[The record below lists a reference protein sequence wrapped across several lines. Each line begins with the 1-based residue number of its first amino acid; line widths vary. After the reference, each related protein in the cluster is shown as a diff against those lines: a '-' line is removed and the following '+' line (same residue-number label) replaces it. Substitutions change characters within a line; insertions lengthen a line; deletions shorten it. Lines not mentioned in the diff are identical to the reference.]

1 MSKKKELTQEEKVTK
16 RKEKRNSFF
25 KSALF
30 SFTTSAST
38 VFELGLNERTI
49 EENRRE
55 YYGAKALF
63 DNLTDEELAS
73 YCEAYGIMSD
83 TTDNRQDTNTK
94 TL

>member
-1 MSKKKELTQEEKVTK
+1 MSKKKELTEEEKVAK
-16 RKEKRNSFF
+16 RKERRNSFF
-25 KSALF
+25 KSVLF
-30 SFTTSAST
+30 SFVTSVSTNFASRQ
-38 VFELGLNERTI
+38 NERTI

-63 DNLTDEELAS
+63 RNLTDEELAS

-83 TTDNRQDTNTK
+83 TTDNCQDTKSK

>member
-1 MSKKKELTQEEKVTK
+1 MSKKKELPKEEKIA
-16 RKEKRNSFF
+16 KRNERRNSCF

-30 SFTTSAST
+30 SFATTAST
-38 VFELGLNERTI
+38 IFQYGQNARTI
-49 EENRRE
+49 EENSRE

-63 DNLTDEELAS
+63 RNLTNEELAS

-83 TTDNRQDTNTK
+83 TTDNCQDTKSK

>member
-1 MSKKKELTQEEKVTK
+1 MSEKKELTKEEKIAK
-16 RKEKRNSFF
+16 RNERRNSFF
-25 KSALF
+25 KSVLF
-30 SFTTSAST
+30 SFATFAST
-38 VFELGLNERTI
+38 IFDLGQNDRTI

-63 DNLTDEELAS
+63 RNLTDEELAS

-94 TL
+94 AL

>member
-1 MSKKKELTQEEKVTK
+1 MSEKKELTKEEKIAK
-16 RKEKRNSFF
+16 RNERRNSFF

-30 SFTTSAST
+30 SFATFAST
-38 VFELGLNERTI
+38 IFELGQNDRTI

-63 DNLTDEELAS
+63 RNLTDEELAS

-83 TTDNRQDTNTK
+83 TTDNHQDTNTK
-94 TL
+94 AL

>member
-1 MSKKKELTQEEKVTK
+1 MSKKKELTPEEKVTK
-16 RKEKRNSFF
+16 RNERIDSFY

-30 SFTTSAST
+30 SFATTAST
-38 VFELGLNERTI
+38 IFQYGQNARTI
-49 EENRRE
+49 EENRQE

-63 DNLTDEELAS
+63 RNLTDEELAS

-94 TL
+94 AL

>member
-1 MSKKKELTQEEKVTK
+1 MSKKKELTPEEKVTK
-16 RKEKRNSFF
+16 RNERIDSFY

-30 SFTTSAST
+30 SFATFAST
-38 VFELGLNERTI
+38 IFEFGQNARTI
-49 EENRRE
+49 EENSRE

-63 DNLTDEELAS
+63 RNLTDEELAS

-94 TL
+94 AL